1 MAKGKNTPNEIETLE
16 QALEVIEAQKK
27 ENAQLKADND
37 ELQAIISEI
46 RKQGSAGSP
55 KTPSFELDGVTYNVT
70 AGKFNH
76 NNQIFT
82 AEDLCQNSKLQA
94 ELIEME
100 VGFIQKVID

>member
-1 MAKGKNTPNEIETLE
+1 MAKGKNTPTEIETLE

-37 ELQAIISEI
+37 ELQAIITDI
-46 RKQGSAGSP
+46 RKTGASSAP
-55 KTPSFELDGVTYNVT
+55 KTPSFEFEGESYNVT

-82 AEDLCQNSKLQA
+82 AQDVCENPKLQA
-94 ELIEME
+94 ELIEMG
-100 VGFIQKVID
+100 VGFIQKAND